1 MNGDRPAGF
10 WIRAVAALVDLAIYG
25 LVQASLGKLAGVL
38 VDIDFAGSRPFQGLL
53 VAHTFLFASLYAIL
67 LHWLGGQ
74 TLGKLLVGARVVAS
88 DGGSL
93 TLGAAVLR
101 YLGYFVS
108 CATLGLGYAMVGLR
122 QDKRGLHDLVAGTRV
137 VRLGRTAARAP
148 APPPVVTAPADSGG
162 DAGMV

>member
-38 VDIDFAGSRPFQGLL
+38 VDIDFAGSPPFQGLL

-88 DGGSL
+88 DGGPL

-137 VRLGRTAARAP
+137 VRLGRTAAREP
-148 APPPVVTAPADSGG
+148 APPPVGPAPAETGG